1 MKLPFALVVLLI
13 KLSVFGQDTIHYDN
27 YVFSRGGK
35 VISLEEVRSLTDD
48 YKAGRRN
55 FYFGEKQLFISQ
67 SFLRTVKR
75 NTTNVFMA
83 AFFASGGI
91 GVLAE
96 SPNYSDSASFK
107 IIPFL
112 VRNIYGSLV
121 TSVGIYYASHISTQK
136 RYSRK
141 ADKNFKK
148 VSLKLNQALRDSRLL
163 KTD

>member
-1 MKLPFALVVLLI
+1 MKLPFTLVVLLI
-13 KLSVFGQDTIHYDN
+13 TLSVFGQDTIQYDN
-27 YVFSRGGK
+27 YIFSRGGK

-67 SFLRTVKR
+67 SLLRTVKR
-75 NTTNVFMA
+75 NTTNVFMG
-83 AFFASGGI
+83 AFFVPGGI
-91 GVLAE
+91 GVFA
-96 SPNYSDSASFK
+96 NYPYSSDD

-112 VRNIYGSLV
+112 VWNVYGALV

-148 VSLKLNQALRDSRLL
+148 ASLKLNQAIRDSRLL

>member
-13 KLSVFGQDTIHYDN
+13 TLSVFGQDTIQYDN
-27 YVFSRGGK
+27 YIFSRGGK

-48 YKAGRRN
+48 YQAGRRN

-67 SFLRTVKR
+67 SLLRTVKR
-75 NTTNVFMA
+75 NTTNVMG
-83 AFFASGGI
+83 AFLVSGGI
-91 GVLAE
+91 GVFAD
-96 SPNYSDSASFK
+96 SPYSSDD

-112 VRNIYGSLV
+112 VWNVNGALV

-148 VSLKLNQALRDSRLL
+148 ASLKLNQAIRDSRLL

>member
-13 KLSVFGQDTIHYDN
+13 TLSVFGQDTIQYDN
-27 YVFSRGGK
+27 YIFSRGGK

-67 SFLRTVKR
+67 SLLRTVKR
-75 NTTNVFMA
+75 NTTNVFMG
-83 AFFASGGI
+83 AFFVPGGI
-91 GVLAE
+91 GVFAN
-96 SPNYSDSASFK
+96 PPYYSDY

-112 VRNIYGSLV
+112 VWNVYGSLV

-148 VSLKLNQALRDSRLL
+148 ASLKLNQAIRDSRLL

>member
-1 MKLPFALVVLLI
+1 MKLPFTLVVLLI
-13 KLSVFGQDTIHYDN
+13 TLSVFGQDTIQYDN
-27 YVFSRGGK
+27 YIFSRGGK

-48 YKAGRRN
+48 YQAGRRN

-67 SFLRTVKR
+67 SLLRTVKR
-75 NTTNVFMA
+75 NTTNVMG
-83 AFFASGGI
+83 AFLVSGGI
-91 GVLAE
+91 TVFA
-96 SPNYSDSASFK
+96 NYPYSSYD

-112 VRNIYGSLV
+112 VLNVYGALV

-148 VSLKLNQALRDSRLL
+148 ASLKLNQAIRDSRLL

>member
-1 MKLPFALVVLLI
+1 MKLPFTLVVLLI
-13 KLSVFGQDTIHYDN
+13 TLPVFGQDTIQYDN
-27 YVFSRGGK
+27 YIFSRGGK

-67 SFLRTVKR
+67 SLLRTVKR
-75 NTTNVFMA
+75 NTTNVFMG
-83 AFFASGGI
+83 AFFIPGGI
-91 GVLAE
+91 GAFV
-96 SPNYSDSASFK
+96 NFSDE
-107 IIPFL
+107 IIEFL
-112 VRNIYGSLV
+112 VWKAYGSLV

-148 VSLKLNQALRDSRLL
+148 ASLKLNQAIRDSRLL

>member
-1 MKLPFALVVLLI
+1 MKLPFTLVVLLI
-13 KLSVFGQDTIHYDN
+13 TLSVFGQDTIQYDN
-27 YVFSRGGK
+27 YIFSRGGK

-48 YKAGRRN
+48 YQAGRRN

-67 SFLRTVKR
+67 SLLRTVKR
-75 NTTNVFMA
+75 NTTNVMG
-83 AFFASGGI
+83 AFLYPGGI
-91 GVLAE
+91 NVFAY
-96 SPNYSDSASFK
+96 SPYSSDD

-112 VRNIYGSLV
+112 VWNVYGALV

-148 VSLKLNQALRDSRLL
+148 ASLKLNQAIRDSRLL